1 MIDVTHQIST
11 VSRTVGRRVLEAGE
25 ARVATVSQT
34 YPVDVEDLWDA
45 CTNAER
51 IPRWFL
57 PVTGD
62 LRVGGRY
69 QLEGNASGTVE
80 HCEAPHR
87 FVATWEFAGGV
98 SRITVT
104 LTAVDADRTRLE
116 LEHAGDVPEDFW
128 DTYGPGA
135 TGIGW
140 DLGLLGLA
148 RHLDDPAARIDEAAF
163 GASEEGRRFITESG
177 EGWYAAA
184 VASGLDPRAQREA
197 ADRSIAFYAPAT

>member
-1 MIDVTHQIST
+1 MTD
-11 VSRTVGRRVLEAGE
+11 VSRSIDTRTVDGE
-25 ARVATVSQT
+25 QVRVATIART
-34 YPVDVEDLWDA
+34 YPTDVEDLWEA
-45 CTNAER
+45 CTTAER
-51 IPRWFL
+51 IARWFL

-62 LRVGGRY
+62 LRLGGRY
-69 QLEGNASGTVE
+69 QLEGNAAGTVQR
-80 HCEAPHR
+80 CDPPHR

-98 SRITVT
+98 SAITVT

-116 LEHAGDVPEDFW
+116 LEHVGNVPEDFW

-148 RHLDDPAARIDEAAF
+148 RHLDDPSARVDEAGF
-163 GASEEGRRFITESG
+163 GASTEGRRFITESG

-184 VASGLDPRAQREA
+184 LASGLDERAQREA
-197 ADRSIAFYAPAT
+197 ADRSIA

>member
-1 MIDVTHQIST
+1 MTE
-11 VSRTVGRRVLEAGE
+11 VSRSVGTRTVDGE
-25 ARVATVSQT
+25 RTRVATIART
-34 YPVDVEDLWDA
+34 YPTGIEDLWDA
-45 CTNAER
+45 CTTAER
-51 IPRWFL
+51 LARWFL

-104 LTAVDADRTRLE
+104 LSAVDADRTRLE

-184 VASGLDPRAQREA
+184 VASGLDARAQREA

>member
-1 MIDVTHQIST
+1 MTD
-11 VSRTVGRRVLEAGE
+11 VSRSIDTRTVDGE
-25 ARVATVSQT
+25 QVRVATIART
-34 YPVDVEDLWDA
+34 YPTDVEDLWEA
-45 CTNAER
+45 CTTAER
-51 IPRWFL
+51 IARWFL

-62 LRVGGRY
+62 LRLGGRY
-69 QLEGNASGTVE
+69 QLEGNAAGTVQR
-80 HCEAPHR
+80 CDPPHR

-98 SRITVT
+98 SAITVT

-116 LEHAGDVPEDFW
+116 LEHVGNVPEDFW

-148 RHLDDPAARIDEAAF
+148 RHLDDPSARVDEAGF
-163 GASEEGRRFITESG
+163 GASTEGRRFITESG

-184 VASGLDPRAQREA
+184 LASGLDERAQREA
-197 ADRSIAFYAPAT
+197 ADRSIAFYTPADA